1 MNTSVSIVLYHSAEE
16 EVVSIISLLE
26 QVSNIS
32 RIYLIDNGGSEF
44 ASSLTSSDK
53 QIIYIK
59 AAGNIGYGAG
69 HNIALRQAEIIGSD
83 LHVVMNSDINFV
95 SDELNPFLDRLGEL
109 NFFLIAGPNITNPSD
124 SALSYFKHTP
134 CFSDMV
140 KRFVKPK
147 KYRYNLQIENIK
159 ANSFHCPYMSGAFI
173 VFNINELHQLGYF
186 DERFFMYPED
196 IDISLRAFLLGGAVG
211 FLDYH
216 VSHDHR
222 AESKKSLKLLVA
234 HLYNMM
240 KFYWKWNVE
249 EDINITALNQKA
261 GSAYND

>member
-1 MNTSVSIVLYHSAEE
+1 MTTSVSIVLYHSVEE
-16 EVVSIISLLE
+16 EIVSIISLLE

-32 RIYLIDNGGSEF
+32 IIYLIDNGGSEF
-44 ASSLTSSDK
+44 SAKLTSYEK

-69 HNIALRQAEIIGSD
+69 HNIALRQAEIVGSN
-83 LHVVMNSDINFV
+83 LHVVMNSDINFL
-95 SDELNPFLDRLGEL
+95 SDDLKSFLERLGNL
-109 NFFLIAGPNITNPSD
+109 SYFLIAGPNIVNPSD
-124 SALSYFKHTP
+124 PTLSYFKRTP
-134 CFSDMV
+134 SFFDMV
-140 KRFVKPK
+140 KRFVNPR
-147 KYRYNLQIENIK
+147 KYRYSLQIENIQ
-159 ANSFHCPYMSGAFI
+159 ANSFHCPYLSGAFI
-173 VFNINELHQLGYF
+173 VFNVSELNQLGYF

-211 FLDYH
+211 FLDFY

-222 AESKKSLKLLVA
+222 AESKKSLKLLVD

-249 EDINITALNQKA
+249 ESINIKALNQEA
-261 GSAYND
+261 GGAYHD